1 MKSLFLLL
9 VVLIFSTACDSQIGT
24 AISTAATNI
33 ITGKA
38 FFSGG
43 DSAYEKLK
51 SQNEI
56 NPYNSRLDGCQVPDK
71 SSSLIPTISKIKDKM
86 CTCQTWGTCDALS
99 CNCKILCPNNFSILN
114 RAGTAKDESEASSL
128 SFTNGDQAFYNKDP
142 NYAGYCWG
150 HAVVTQRFNRLAK
163 FDGES
168 PKLYQGRENDEKRR
182 DYYKSVIKKVNK
194 NEPVDIVGY
203 KNLNDFSSNP
213 EVRELLQESVKDNWA
228 ENAMTVQGLKMIATS
243 ETQGTDYYNN
253 LFDDIEY
260 RLNNFQQPTIVFN
273 EKGNAVYSHAVLVS
287 SYGKNS
293 KGERYLCLRDNNHV
307 ASETMNCRK
316 KMILRQDGSI
326 YYEGWHSEIG
336 RVVLANSENSNTV
349 EQVKNLRSKCLTDK
363 NCSVE

>member
-9 VVLIFSTACDSQIGT
+9 IVLILGTACESQIGT

-51 SQNEI
+51 SENET
-56 NPYNSRLDGCQVPDK
+56 NPFRIHSDGCQVPDK

-99 CNCKILCPNNFSILN
+99 CSCKTLCPDNFSILN

-163 FDGES
+163 FDS
-168 PKLYQGRENDEKRR
+168 TSSKLFQGRENDEKRR
-182 DYYKSVIKKVNK
+182 DYYKSVIKKVNN
-194 NEPVDIVGY
+194 NEPIDIAGY

-243 ETQGTDYYNN
+243 ETQGTDFYNS

-287 SYGKNS
+287 SYGKND
-293 KGERYLCLRDNNHV
+293 KGERFLCLRDNNHV

-316 KMILRQDGSI
+316 KMILKNDGTI
-326 YYEGWHSEIG
+326 YYEGWYSQIG
-336 RVVLANSENSNTV
+336 RVVLAN
-349 EQVKNLRSKCLTDK
+349 
-363 NCSVE
+363 